1 MWVQGLSGLVL
12 QDVQFKRDES
22 LSIVRTHAIL
32 TTPGT
37 VYILLGSCSPWMN
50 SSREIKVYL
59 LKELM
64 LFLTTPGAVFTWKG
78 SCSLGYSYN

>member
-1 MWVQGLSGLVL
+1 MWIQGLSGLVL

-32 TTPGT
+32 TTPGI
-37 VYILLGSCSPWMN
+37 VYTLLGSCSSWMY
-50 SSREIKVYL
+50 SLREIKVYL

-64 LFLTTPGAVFTWKG
+64 LF
-78 SCSLGYSYN
+78 

>member
-1 MWVQGLSGLVL
+1 M
-12 QDVQFKRDES
+12 DVQFKRDKS

-37 VYILLGSCSPWMN
+37 VYTSLGSCSPWMY
-50 SSREIKVYL
+50 SLREIKVYL

-64 LFLTTPGAVFTWKG
+64 LFGLLQVQFLPGQVHV
-78 SCSLGYSYN
+78 LQVIVIIDYNFVCMDY

>member
-1 MWVQGLSGLVL
+1 MWVQGMSGLVL

-37 VYILLGSCSPWMN
+37 VYTSLGSCSP
-50 SSREIKVYL
+50 
-59 LKELM
+59 
-64 LFLTTPGAVFTWKG
+64 
-78 SCSLGYSYN
+78 